1 MGRYAP
7 GHDKDSK
14 FPQRGI
20 DLLKAM
26 DQLGMILDVTH
37 LCEKA
42 FWEAIDIYEGPMWAS
57 HSNSR
62 TIVDD
67 PRQLNDEQIKALA
80 ERGAVIGMAFDVWMV
95 VPGWQRG
102 ITTHQNKP
110 EATLENATAHIDHV
124 SQLLGTTKHTGIGTD
139 LDGGF
144 GYEQT
149 PFGLSSIAN
158 LNEFKLALK
167 NRLL

>member
-1 MGRYAP
+1 MDGCP
-7 GHDKDSK
+7 GVAK
-14 FPQRGI
+14 
-20 DLLKAM
+20 
-26 DQLGMILDVTH
+26 
-37 LCEKA
+37 
-42 FWEAIDIYEGPMWAS
+42 
-57 HSNSR
+57 
-62 TIVDD
+62 
-67 PRQLNDEQIKALA
+67 
-80 ERGAVIGMAFDVWMV
+80 
-95 VPGWQRG
+95 G

-167 NRLL
+167 NRGYCEESLEGIFSQNYLRFLRNCWT